1 LVASPDKSGRSNLAG
16 VRGITNQPRIFKVIL
31 IASNG
36 IIGMGQKSG
45 SVFRGRMAILQIRTL
60 PDPVLRQKAKK
71 VTRIDKSIQKLI
83 DNMIDTVRAEPN
95 RAGLAAPQ
103 VGVLL
108 RIAVIEVP
116 EHELITLVNPE
127 IVKKEGERIVQE
139 GCLSVP
145 GYYGE
150 IKRAVTVKIKA
161 QDRYGK
167 TFRLKGQGL
176 LAQAFEQEI
185 EHLDGILYI
194 DHLESPEK
202 LFEIEAT
209 QEV

>member
-1 LVASPDKSGRSNLAG
+1 
-16 VRGITNQPRIFKVIL
+16 
-31 IASNG
+31 
-36 IIGMGQKSG
+36 
-45 SVFRGRMAILQIRTL
+45 MAVLQIRTL
-60 PDPVLRQKAKK
+60 PDPVLRQKAKR
-71 VTRIDKSIQKLI
+71 VTKIDDSIQKLI
-83 DNMIDTVRAEPN
+83 DDMIDTLHAEPN

-127 IVKKEGERIVQE
+127 IVKKEGERMVQE
-139 GCLSVP
+139 GCLSIP
-145 GYYGE
+145 GYFGE

-167 TFRLKGQGL
+167 GFRLKGEGL
-176 LAQAFEQEI
+176 LAQAFEQET

-202 LFEIEAT
+202 LYKIEAA
-209 QEV
+209 QEE